1 MKVTGLTDR
10 TIADRIM
17 HLLDHMQIS
26 IGHCEKVV
34 QNTAPTTGEVT
45 AGEADVA
52 ALAAR
57 LKRLQE
63 QVLALKAKHGRAGSD
78 D

>member
-1 MKVTGLTDR
+1 MTDR

-34 QNTAPTTGEVT
+34 QSTASTTGDPTTGEP
-45 AGEADVA
+45 EVA

-63 QVLALKAKHGRAGSD
+63 QVLALKAKHARAGSD
-78 D
+78 V

>member
-26 IGHCEKVV
+26 IGHCERMV
-34 QNTAPTTGEVT
+34 QNTAPATGDIRV
-45 AGEADVA
+45 GEADLA

-57 LKRLQE
+57 LKRLQDK
-63 QVLALKAKHGRAGSD
+63 VLALKAKHGQTGNED
-78 D
+78 